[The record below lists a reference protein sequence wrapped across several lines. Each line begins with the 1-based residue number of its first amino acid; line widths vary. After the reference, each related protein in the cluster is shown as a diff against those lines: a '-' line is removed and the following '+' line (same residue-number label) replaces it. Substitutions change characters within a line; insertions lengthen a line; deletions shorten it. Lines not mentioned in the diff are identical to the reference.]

1 MASEVRGGGGARI
14 DRVWREHRPFLVDLA
29 FRMLGNI
36 SDAEDVVQ
44 EAFTRLLRVDVD
56 QLDDVRGWLVV
67 VVSRLSL
74 DILRSARVRR
84 EARPGAWG
92 GVPPRVEPVDRVPD
106 PADRVTLDDN
116 VRMALLV
123 VLEKLSP
130 AERAVLVLHDVF
142 RFPFE
147 TVASIV
153 GRSPDSCRKL
163 ASRARRRVTAETGPA
178 RFEVEPEEHRLVA
191 GRFIAAC
198 AGGDLDAL
206 MRQLDADVAGQ
217 ADLGEGVLSPVQV
230 GRDRVAPSILRYF
243 GAATGVILVSQTVN
257 GWPGALAF
265 RDGRLYALV
274 VLETKDGLIKDIHA
288 VLDTRKLALLSDLV
302 ESRR

>member
-1 MASEVRGGGGARI
+1 
-14 DRVWREHRPFLVDLA
+14 
-29 FRMLGNI
+29 
-36 SDAEDVVQ
+36 
-44 EAFTRLLRVDVD
+44 
-56 QLDDVRGWLVV
+56 
-67 VVSRLSL
+67 
-74 DILRSARVRR
+74 
-84 EARPGAWG
+84 
-92 GVPPRVEPVDRVPD
+92 
-106 PADRVTLDDN
+106 
-116 VRMALLV
+116 MALLV

-163 ASRARRRVTAETGPA
+163 ASRARRRVTTETGPA
-178 RFEVEPEEHRLVA
+178 RFEIEPEEHRLVA
-191 GRFIAAC
+191 DRFIAAC
-198 AGGDLDAL
+198 AGGDLEAL

-230 GRDRVAPSILRYF
+230 GRDRVAPNILRYF
-243 GAATGVILVSQTVN
+243 GAATGVILVSQAVN

-265 RDGRLYALV
+265 RNGRLYALV

-288 VLDTRKLALLSDLV
+288 VLDMRKLALLSGLV